1 MKSIRTFAATLAASS
16 LCLTAGAQE
25 VGTSMLEEVELSG
38 FAKTKA
44 EAFDEFAGR
53 TVLIEFF
60 AYW

>member
-1 MKSIRTFAATLAASS
+1 MKSIHTLAATLVASS
-16 LCLTAGAQE
+16 LCLPAAAQD
-25 VGTSMLEEVELSG
+25 VGSSMLEEVELSG

-44 EAFDEFAGR
+44 ETFDEFAGR